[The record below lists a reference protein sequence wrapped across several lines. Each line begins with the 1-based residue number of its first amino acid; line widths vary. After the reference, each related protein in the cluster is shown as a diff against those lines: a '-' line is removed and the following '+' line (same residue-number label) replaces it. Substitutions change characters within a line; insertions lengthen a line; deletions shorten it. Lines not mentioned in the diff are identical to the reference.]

1 MKPLSFGVAY
11 RHVYFA
17 SRAVEPGRRESPLR
31 SGHRAYKGLPAKAR
45 NPPFADGVD
54 GAPNGIKRA
63 TMVVVESAIWKGAVR
78 GQVYHRYLVCHA
90 RRA

>member
-1 MKPLSFGVAY
+1 MSVWNWRSP
-11 RHVYFA
+11 R
-17 SRAVEPGRRESPLR
+17 RDRPGRQQRVGYDPLAMPTLNDR
-31 SGHRAYKGLPAKAR
+31 CLRRGDVSNR
-45 NPPFADGVD
+45 PFADGVD

-63 TMVVVESAIWKGAVR
+63 KMVVVESAIWKGAVR

>member
-1 MKPLSFGVAY
+1 MISGSVTADALYRMVAQHHGMTLDAPRGRGFGSNA
-11 RHVYFA
+11 
-17 SRAVEPGRRESPLR
+17 L
-31 SGHRAYKGLPAKAR
+31 KAGAR
-45 NPPFADGVD
+45 IFADGVD

-63 TMVVVESAIWKGAVR
+63 KMVVVASAIWKGAVR

>member
-1 MKPLSFGVAY
+1 MRWIADQPETLRGSQRPVYSSIRDVASAQQPVIRRRFGERVNA
-11 RHVYFA
+11 
-17 SRAVEPGRRESPLR
+17 
-31 SGHRAYKGLPAKAR
+31 
-45 NPPFADGVD
+45 FADGVD

-63 TMVVVESAIWKGAVR
+63 KMVVVASAIWKGAVR

>member
-1 MKPLSFGVAY
+1 MRKLA
-11 RHVYFA
+11 A
-17 SRAVEPGRRESPLR
+17 IPGRRGKR
-31 SGHRAYKGLPAKAR
+31 VKR
-45 NPPFADGVD
+45 PFADGVD

-63 TMVVVESAIWKGAVR
+63 KMVVVECAIWKGAVR

>member
-1 MKPLSFGVAY
+1 MGF
-11 RHVYFA
+11 
-17 SRAVEPGRRESPLR
+17 
-31 SGHRAYKGLPAKAR
+31 AKAGETV
-45 NPPFADGVD
+45 ADGVD

-63 TMVVVESAIWKGAVR
+63 KMVVVESAIWKGAVR